1 MSRGGRGGRGGFG
14 RGKAAGPELPW
25 DNDPDLKIEM
35 KPSELFPVSAFLVR
49 RMCVVSGSKSYRKVL
64 RHGKSS

>member
-35 KPSELFPVSAFLVR
+35 KPSELFPVSAAFCLAGL
-49 RMCVVSGSKSYRKVL
+49 CGYWVVERP
-64 RHGKSS
+64 